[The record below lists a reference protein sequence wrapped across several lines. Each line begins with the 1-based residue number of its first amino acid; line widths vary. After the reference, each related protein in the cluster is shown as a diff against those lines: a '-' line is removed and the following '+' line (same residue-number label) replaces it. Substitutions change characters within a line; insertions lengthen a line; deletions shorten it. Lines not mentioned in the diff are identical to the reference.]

1 MERSLKA
8 AISAG
13 VKESLASGCDVR
25 EGDTDLGGICGSGFG
40 G

>member
-1 MERSLKA
+1 MERSLKV

-13 VKESLASGCDVR
+13 VKESLASGCEVR
-25 EGDTDLGGICGSGFG
+25 EGDTDFGGICGSGFG